1 MEAPSS
7 VFYRFRLCVRL
18 VCLPWFC
25 FSSFVPSHPLY
36 FCLLLRSPL
45 FSVYFLSLRSSLF
58 SVFIFVP
65 SASLPF
71 LYCVCSVLAL
81 RSPSLFFFFCFFLF
95 KKTLPI
101 ARECHA
107 VTQIIKSLWD
117 CYCRSSKFYR
127 R

>member
-1 MEAPSS
+1 LPSLVLFLTIRSFSPFVS
-7 VFYRFRLCVRL
+7 VLGSCIFL
-18 VCLPWFC
+18 
-25 FSSFVPSHPLY
+25 SSPSFPLY
-36 FCLLLRSPL
+36 FLVFSFVLPVL
-45 FSVYFLSLRSSLF
+45 FFFFSLRSSLF

-81 RSPSLFFFFCFFLF
+81 RSPSLFFFFFCSFFS
-95 KKTLPI
+95 KTTLPV

-117 CYCRSSKFYR
+117 CYCRSLKFYR